1 MSKPVYLPVKADN
14 NPARNEGSFSE
25 NSIECLYVST
35 LKKSSAGAAFLLSKN
50 SLKLYAVFLDKS
62 AFTLLDENTFGRI
75 TSFVK
80 ESVVGV

>member
-1 MSKPVYLPVKADN
+1 
-14 NPARNEGSFSE
+14 
-25 NSIECLYVST
+25 VST

-80 ESVVGV
+80 ESVVAI